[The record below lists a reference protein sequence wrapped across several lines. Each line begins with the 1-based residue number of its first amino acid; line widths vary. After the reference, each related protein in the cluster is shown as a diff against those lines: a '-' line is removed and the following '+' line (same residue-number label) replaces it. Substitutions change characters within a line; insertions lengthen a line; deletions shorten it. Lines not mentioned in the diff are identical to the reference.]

1 MKFGRNQPRSQ
12 PIVQVA
18 RLEAIPKHLPSTRPL
33 QDQLSPNL
41 TVPPEHQV
49 RRGKM
54 TMGVMFLPT
63 FRWKR
68 VKAGCQ
74 RFSRRR

>member
-41 TVPPEHQV
+41 TVPPRAASHE
-49 RRGKM
+49 GEDDN
-54 TMGVMFLPT
+54 
-63 FRWKR
+63 
-68 VKAGCQ
+68 
-74 RFSRRR
+74 

>member
-33 QDQLSPNL
+33 QGQLSPNL

-49 RRGKM
+49 MRAK
-54 TMGVMFLPT
+54 TTISVIVSAT
-63 FRWKR
+63 FQWKR
-68 VKAGCQ
+68 VKGVQ
-74 RFSRRR
+74 RFYRR